1 MKAVVSGALVLL
13 AVSTGCADLYE
24 VDPAYAA
31 RADSS
36 AAGYQVSAAG
46 GAPSGAHA
54 PASPSARDARRPGGT
69 RPTPEPRRRDTPRAT
84 ARQPGPAPTPATVAA
99 GTGPASTFIL
109 PDSSARDSAALA
121 DSGVSAPDVAT
132 LPAALTTPVD
142 DSIVVNTFLAFN
154 PAARMVWID
163 LIAGLDGANGS
174 LNFNGG
180 HGGSHTV
187 IVPEGWRVE
196 VRIANRDQDLSHS
209 AVVVRQID
217 PIPVLAPPA
226 AFPGSFSIA
235 LEEGLV
241 EGRSDAFRFSAD
253 RVGRYMLMC
262 AVPGHAQSGM
272 WLRLDVSGGLAA
284 PEYRR

>member
-1 MKAVVSGALVLL
+1 MLL

-36 AAGYQVSAAG
+36 AAGYEVSAAD

-54 PASPSARDARRPGGT
+54 TASPSARDARRPGGT
-69 RPTPEPRRRDTPRAT
+69 DRPTPEPRRRDTPRAT
-84 ARQPGPAPTPATVAA
+84 ARQPGRAPTPATVAA
-99 GTGPASTFIL
+99 DTGPAPTRIL
-109 PDSSARDSAALA
+109 ADSSARDSAVVA
-121 DSGVSAPDVAT
+121 DSGASAPDVAT

-187 IVPEGWRVE
+187 TVPEGWRVE
-196 VRIANRDQDLSHS
+196 VRIANRDQDLAHS

-241 EGRSDAFRFSAD
+241 EGRSDVFRFSAD